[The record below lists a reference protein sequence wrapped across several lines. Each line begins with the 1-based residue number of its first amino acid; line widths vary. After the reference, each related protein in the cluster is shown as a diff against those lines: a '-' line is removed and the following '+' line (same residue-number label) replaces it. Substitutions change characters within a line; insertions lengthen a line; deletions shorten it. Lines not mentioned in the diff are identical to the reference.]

1 MPFPFTLGTSD
12 LGRSEPRPWRLAG
25 EVKPKTP
32 QNFSMGGAMASGRRS
47 AVQHRTPEEWMNAV
61 TTPNPL
67 ATLHLSV
74 EGQEGT
80 L

>member
-1 MPFPFTLGTSD
+1 
-12 LGRSEPRPWRLAG
+12 
-25 EVKPKTP
+25 
-32 QNFSMGGAMASGRRS
+32 MASNRRS
-47 AVQHRTPEEWMNAV
+47 AVGHKTPEEWMNAV

-80 L
+80 LLCVPCDAVSTSERSPRHAAS

>member
-1 MPFPFTLGTSD
+1 
-12 LGRSEPRPWRLAG
+12 
-25 EVKPKTP
+25 
-32 QNFSMGGAMASGRRS
+32 MASGRRS
-47 AVQHRTPEEWMNAV
+47 AVQHRTPEEWMSAV

-80 L
+80 RPKKSVPSNLERS

>member
-1 MPFPFTLGTSD
+1 
-12 LGRSEPRPWRLAG
+12 
-25 EVKPKTP
+25 
-32 QNFSMGGAMASGRRS
+32 MASDRRS
-47 AVQHRTPEEWMNAV
+47 AVGHRTPEEWMTAV

>member
-1 MPFPFTLGTSD
+1 
-12 LGRSEPRPWRLAG
+12 
-25 EVKPKTP
+25 
-32 QNFSMGGAMASGRRS
+32 MASDRRS
-47 AVQHRTPEEWMNAV
+47 AVGHRTPEEWMKLL

-80 L
+80 TGTLLCVPCDAVSTLGRSPRCAAS

>member
-1 MPFPFTLGTSD
+1 
-12 LGRSEPRPWRLAG
+12 
-25 EVKPKTP
+25 
-32 QNFSMGGAMASGRRS
+32 MASGRRS
-47 AVQHRTPEEWMNAV
+47 AVQHRTPEEWMSAV
-61 TTPNPL
+61 MTPNPL

>member
-1 MPFPFTLGTSD
+1 MQNLLG
-12 LGRSEPRPWRLAG
+12 A
-25 EVKPKTP
+25 
-32 QNFSMGGAMASGRRS
+32 AMASDRRS
-47 AVQHRTPEEWMNAV
+47 AVGHRTPEEWMNAV